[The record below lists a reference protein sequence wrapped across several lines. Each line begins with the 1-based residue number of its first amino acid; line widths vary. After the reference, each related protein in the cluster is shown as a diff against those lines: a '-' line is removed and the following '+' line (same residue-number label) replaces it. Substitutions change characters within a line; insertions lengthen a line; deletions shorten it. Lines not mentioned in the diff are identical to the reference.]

1 MIATRKRVTLFTLW
15 LTITAFLTTTASANA
30 PAKVE
35 TLTAAFLVIYRA
47 GPAWPAGKTLAE
59 LPLRDH
65 GGYMLDLY
73 KRGLMRMAGGFDDN
87 SGGAVVLN
95 VDSIENARA
104 IVDADP
110 AVTSGLFV
118 YELRPWRLVAW
129 DEIATRQRAINNWTS
144 VSR

>member
-1 MIATRKRVTLFTLW
+1 MLATRKLVTLLTLW
-15 LTITAFLTTTASANA
+15 LASTAFLTTTASANTQTQ
-30 PAKVE
+30 VE
-35 TLTAAFLVIYRA
+35 THAVAFLVIYRA

-73 KRGLMRMAGGFDDN
+73 MRGLMRMAGGFDDN

-95 VDSIENARA
+95 VSSIESARA
-104 IVDADP
+104 IADADP

-129 DEIATRQRAINNWTS
+129 DEIAARRAINNGTS
-144 VSR
+144 ASP